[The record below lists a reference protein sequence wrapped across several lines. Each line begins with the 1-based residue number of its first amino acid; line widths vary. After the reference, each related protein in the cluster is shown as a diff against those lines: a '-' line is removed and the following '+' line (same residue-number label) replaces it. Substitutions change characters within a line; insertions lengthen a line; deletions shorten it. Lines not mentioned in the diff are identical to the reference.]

1 MEVDRDEYF
10 TSYEDLEI
18 HALMLNDKP
27 RNEAY
32 QQAILQNRKLFEG
45 KTVLDVGSGTG
56 VLSVSILF
64 PC

>member
-32 QQAILQNRKLFEG
+32 QRAILQNRKLFE
-45 KTVLDVGSGTG
+45 
-56 VLSVSILF
+56 VSWSIF
-64 PC
+64 RFV